1 MSFKSFV
8 DIYLRDLE
16 PRIKRNTFLTKKHI
30 IETKILPYFGKRK
43 LDDIRTSD
51 VIQWQNEIMKL
62 KKDNGELF
70 SPTYLKTIHNQLSAI
85 LNHAVN
91 MYGLKDNV
99 ASKAG
104 TMGKEENKEMEFWTQ
119 EEFQR
124 FLECVADKPISY
136 YAFEML
142 YWTGIREGELLAL
155 TSEWVVQLLRLQR
168 LKDYVKMF
176 QLRNPQLYVI
186 DAYIHLDEETPYL
199 HLNFVPWVSG
209 CKRGLETKTS
219 LKAALA
225 TRGFASVGKGNTEWK
240 QWAEAEKD
248 DIALIM
254 RRYGIDWKKKNTHN
268 QHLSVLDY
276 KKQERVKEVAAL
288 EEKLEGAQVVL
299 ELKEERIESLEKEI
313 EDKHVSIRKE
323 QSEAQKMLDDTKAET
338 RKLQFEGTDLCLK
351 NSELRLE
358 YSENV
363 DKLTDIRKEIE
374 EDQKEADKW
383 MMISDTAKWQTEQI
397 QIKLEEAERL
407 KKELLGAVDGD
418 DYLKEQVIELR
429 YQNQILREENRSLKD
444 KLEKEYE
451 FMKQFVIGRINLLEK
466 FMEWIGEKVKDVGRG
481 R

>member
-1 MSFKSFV
+1 MERTISFMNGKGSIGHNTRSFIADNV
-8 DIYLRDLE
+8 DAS
-16 PRIKRNTFLTKKHI
+16 RIKNNITLIHEDIKQVYHKLFDKALDEYNAKQ
-30 IETKILPYFGKRK
+30 KRK
-43 LDDIRTSD
+43 
-51 VIQWQNEIMKL
+51 
-62 KKDNGELF
+62 
-70 SPTYLKTIHNQLSAI
+70 
-85 LNHAVN
+85 
-91 MYGLKDNV
+91 
-99 ASKAG
+99 
-104 TMGKEENKEMEFWTQ
+104 
-119 EEFQR
+119 
-124 FLECVADKPISY
+124 DKQIKSY
-136 YAFEML
+136 YEKISRSKQEKLFYEVIVQIGNKDD
-142 YWTGIREGELLAL
+142 TGAGSSAAEVA
-155 TSEWVVQLLRLQR
+155 TWV

-186 DAYIHLDEETPYL
+186 GAYIHLDEETPHL

-209 CKRGLETKTS
+209 SKRGLETKTS

-225 TRGFASVGKGNTEWK
+225 TRGFASEGKGNTEWK

-323 QSEAQKMLDDTKAET
+323 QSEAQKMLNDTKAET
-338 RKLQFEGTDLCLK
+338 RKLQLETTDLRIK

-358 YSENV
+358 YYDNLDQLA
-363 DKLTDIRKEIE
+363 DKQKEIE
-374 EDQKEADKW
+374 AAQKETDKW
-383 MMISDTAKWQTEQI
+383 MMIRDTAKWRTEQA

-429 YQNQILREENRSLKD
+429 YQNQMLREENRSLKD
-444 KLEKEYE
+444 KLEKAYE
-451 FMKQFVIGRINLLEK
+451 FMKQFVIGEMNLLEK
-466 FMEWIGEKVKDVGRG
+466 FWEWIGEKVKDVGRG

>member
-1 MSFKSFV
+1 MERTISFMNGKGSIGHNTRSFIADNV
-8 DIYLRDLE
+8 DAS
-16 PRIKRNTFLTKKHI
+16 RIKNNITLIHEDIKQVYHKLFDKALDEYNAKQ
-30 IETKILPYFGKRK
+30 KRK
-43 LDDIRTSD
+43 
-51 VIQWQNEIMKL
+51 
-62 KKDNGELF
+62 
-70 SPTYLKTIHNQLSAI
+70 
-85 LNHAVN
+85 
-91 MYGLKDNV
+91 
-99 ASKAG
+99 
-104 TMGKEENKEMEFWTQ
+104 
-119 EEFQR
+119 
-124 FLECVADKPISY
+124 DKQIKSY
-136 YAFEML
+136 YEKISRSKQEKLFYEVIVQIGNKDD
-142 YWTGIREGELLAL
+142 TGAGSSAAEVA
-155 TSEWVVQLLRLQR
+155 TWV

-186 DAYIHLDEETPYL
+186 GAYIHLDEETPHL

-209 CKRGLETKTS
+209 SKRGLETKTS

-225 TRGFASVGKGNTEWK
+225 TRGFASEGKGNTEWK

-268 QHLSVLDY
+268 QHLCVLDS

-323 QSEAQKMLDDTKAET
+323 QSEAQKMLNDTKAET
-338 RKLQFEGTDLCLK
+338 RKLQLETTDLRIK

-358 YSENV
+358 YYDNLDQLA
-363 DKLTDIRKEIE
+363 DKQKEIE
-374 EDQKEADKW
+374 AAQKEADKW
-383 MMISDTAKWQTEQI
+383 MMIRDTAKWRTEQA

-429 YQNQILREENRSLKD
+429 YQNQMLREENRSLKD
-444 KLEKEYE
+444 KLEKAYE
-451 FMKQFVIGRINLLEK
+451 FMKQFVIGEMNLLEK
-466 FMEWIGEKVKDVGRG
+466 FWEWIGEKVKDVGRG

>member
-1 MSFKSFV
+1 MERTISFMNGKGSIGHNTRSFIADNV
-8 DIYLRDLE
+8 DAS
-16 PRIKRNTFLTKKHI
+16 RIKNNITLIHEDIKQVYHKLFDNALDEYNAKQ
-30 IETKILPYFGKRK
+30 KRK
-43 LDDIRTSD
+43 DRQI
-51 VIQWQNEIMKL
+51 K
-62 KKDNGELF
+62 
-70 SPTYLKTIHNQLSAI
+70 
-85 LNHAVN
+85 
-91 MYGLKDNV
+91 
-99 ASKAG
+99 
-104 TMGKEENKEMEFWTQ
+104 
-119 EEFQR
+119 
-124 FLECVADKPISY
+124 SY
-136 YAFEML
+136 YEKIFRSKQEKL
-142 YWTGIREGELLAL
+142 FYEVIVQIGNKDDTGAGSSAAEVA
-155 TSEWVVQLLRLQR
+155 TWV

-186 DAYIHLDEETPYL
+186 GAYIHLDEETPHL

-225 TRGFASVGKGNTEWK
+225 TRGFASEGKGNTEWK

-254 RRYGIDWKKKNTHN
+254 RRYGIDWKKKNTHI

-338 RKLQFEGTDLCLK
+338 RKLQLETTDLRLK

-358 YSENV
+358 YYDNLDQLA
-363 DKLTDIRKEIE
+363 DKQKEIE
-374 EDQKEADKW
+374 AAQKEADKW
-383 MMISDTAKWQTEQI
+383 MMIMDTAKWQTEQV
-397 QIKLEEAERL
+397 QMKLEEAKRL
-407 KKELLGAVDGD
+407 KKELLGVVDGD

-429 YQNQILREENRSLKD
+429 YQNQMLREENRSLKD
-444 KLEKEYE
+444 KLEKAYE
-451 FMKQFVIGRINLLEK
+451 FMKQFVIGGMNLMEK
-466 FMEWIGEKVKDVGRG
+466 FLEWIGEKVKDVKKEKR
-481 R
+481 

>member
-1 MSFKSFV
+1 MERTISFMNGKGSIGHNTRSFIADNV
-8 DIYLRDLE
+8 DAS
-16 PRIKRNTFLTKKHI
+16 RIKNNITLIHEDIKQVYHKLFDKALDEYNAKQ
-30 IETKILPYFGKRK
+30 KRK
-43 LDDIRTSD
+43 
-51 VIQWQNEIMKL
+51 
-62 KKDNGELF
+62 
-70 SPTYLKTIHNQLSAI
+70 
-85 LNHAVN
+85 
-91 MYGLKDNV
+91 
-99 ASKAG
+99 
-104 TMGKEENKEMEFWTQ
+104 
-119 EEFQR
+119 
-124 FLECVADKPISY
+124 DKQIKSY
-136 YAFEML
+136 YEKISRSKQEKLFYEVIVQIGNKDD
-142 YWTGIREGELLAL
+142 TGAGSSAAEVA
-155 TSEWVVQLLRLQR
+155 TWV

-186 DAYIHLDEETPYL
+186 GAYIHLDEETPHL

-209 CKRGLETKTS
+209 SKRGLETKTS

-225 TRGFASVGKGNTEWK
+225 TRGFASEGKGNTEWK

-323 QSEAQKMLDDTKAET
+323 QSEAQKMLNDTKAET
-338 RKLQFEGTDLCLK
+338 RKLQLETTDLRIK

-358 YSENV
+358 YYENV
-363 DKLTDIRKEIE
+363 DKLTDKKKEI
-374 EDQKEADKW
+374 DVAQKEADKW
-383 MMISDTAKWQTEQI
+383 MMISDTAKWQTEQA

-429 YQNQILREENRSLKD
+429 YQNQMLREENRSLKD
-444 KLEKEYE
+444 KLEKAYE
-451 FMKQFVIGRINLLEK
+451 FMKQFVIGEMNLLEK
-466 FMEWIGEKVKDVGRG
+466 FWEWIGEKVKDVGRG